1 MATIDPNTLDKL
13 VAAVGQG
20 RRYSHIMPDLVKRI
34 TCEEAD
40 KFRKPSQV
48 IKSARSRLHQ
58 IGGAFQGKPINFGQW
73 ETRLKELPT
82 DIRHPAVMQYCQEM
96 MQLHVS
102 SLERLSILPEF
113 FKMTLEAVRPIHSVL
128 DLACGLNPLA
138 IPWMGLNDQLTYTAC
153 DIYEDMVG
161 FLNTFFRHFS
171 PDSIA
176 FTCDITQMKEFP
188 KVQLALL
195 LKTLP
200 CLEHLNKNIGS
211 RVLENIHADHI
222 LVSFPVKSLSGHE
235 KGMRENYQS
244 YFYSI
249 LKPSSWTLRTFEFSN
264 EMAFLLSRNQ

>member
-58 IGGAFQGKPINFGQW
+58 IGGAFLGKPINFGQW
-73 ETRLKELPT
+73 GTRLKELPT

-96 MQLHVS
+96 MQLHAS
-102 SLERLSILPEF
+102 SFERLSILPEF
-113 FKMTLEAVRPIHSVL
+113 FKTTLEAVRPIHSVL

-138 IPWMGLNDQLTYTAC
+138 LPWMDLDDHFTYSAC
-153 DIYEDMVG
+153 DIFEDMVG
-161 FLNTFFRHFS
+161 FLNTFFQHFS
-171 PDSIA
+171 ANASA
-176 FTCDITQMKEFP
+176 FTCDITQVKDFQT
-188 KVQLALL
+188 VQLALL

-200 CLEHLNKNIGS
+200 CLEQLNKHIG
-211 RVLENIHADHI
+211 RQVLETINAEHI
-222 LVSFPVKSLSGHE
+222 LVSFPVKSLSGNE
-235 KGMRENYQS
+235 KGMRENYQR
-244 YFYSI
+244 YFYS
-249 LKPSSWTLRTFEFSN
+249 LLQPSDWTIRKFEFST
-264 EMAFLLSRNQ
+264 ELAFLLSQNR